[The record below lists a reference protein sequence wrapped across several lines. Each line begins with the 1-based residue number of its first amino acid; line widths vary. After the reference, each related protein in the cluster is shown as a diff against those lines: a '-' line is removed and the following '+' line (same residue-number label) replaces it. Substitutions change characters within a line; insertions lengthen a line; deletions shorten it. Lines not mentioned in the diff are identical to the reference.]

1 MGLSKNKIKFI
12 RKLEKKKYRYENHV
26 FVAEGIKIIRDLL
39 QSNLRIIEIIG
50 LENVINGLSVPDKVP
65 VTIAGQEDMDKIS
78 FQSTPQGI
86 MAIVEMPRW
95 QVRPTD
101 TKNNFLLM
109 LDGVQDPGNLGT
121 IIRVADWFGIRAVV
135 CSHDTVD
142 VYNPKTV
149 QSAMGSVFRMPV
161 IYTDIESFLAQVNS
175 PIYGTFMQGKPINEI
190 SFGQGG
196 VIIMGN
202 EAHGIRASVE
212 KLITEKIT
220 IPRYHS
226 GPGPESLNVAMAT
239 GIVLWEVRRN

>member
-12 RKLEKKKYRYENHV
+12 RKLEKKKYRYENQV

-39 QSNLRIIEIIG
+39 HSNMRIREIIG
-50 LENVINGLSVPDKVP
+50 QAEIIEKLNIPQTIP
-65 VTIAGQEDMDKIS
+65 VTIAAEEEMRRIS

-95 QVRPTD
+95 QITPTD
-101 TKNNFLLM
+101 AENNFLLM

-135 CSHDTVD
+135 CSNDTVD

-161 IYTDIESFLAQVNS
+161 IYTDIEGFLAQVTS
-175 PIYGTFMQGKPINEI
+175 PVYGTFMQGKPINEI